1 MKLNYIMELQVLK
14 KGRVIIMLKLYEN
27 IKKYRK
33 LNNLT
38 QEQLAQ
44 KMGYSGKS
52 MISKI
57 ERGEV
62 DLSQSK
68 IQQLSNIF
76 GITADELMGMNNKII
91 EYEEDKSEL
100 FKEYEDKV
108 RKIFEKNGYDEAFLN
123 RMIEYASYLDFEMK
137 NKK

>member
-1 MKLNYIMELQVLK
+1 
-14 KGRVIIMLKLYEN
+14 MLKLYEN

-108 RKIFEKNGYDEAFLN
+108 RKIFEKNGYDETFLN

>member
-1 MKLNYIMELQVLK
+1 M
-14 KGRVIIMLKLYEN
+14 VIIMLKLYEN

-108 RKIFEKNGYDEAFLN
+108 RKIFEKNGYDETFLN

>member
-1 MKLNYIMELQVLK
+1 M
-14 KGRVIIMLKLYEN
+14 VIIMLKLYEN